1 MNKFIALTKIQIKDF
16 LSKYTQSA
24 NVKNKWLSLIIILIP
39 VLLIIPAFQIVKRV
53 NEVFLV
59 INQGELTIT
68 YMYIG
73 TVMMMFFACIPF
85 IISVFF
91 YSKDLKFLATLPVK
105 ADFIV
110 FSKLAAVYIYLFMI
124 GAFFLGTS
132 IIVYILGT
140 GIDIYVI
147 FTGIMAVFMAPILPM
162 ILATLIIIPFM
173 SFVGG
178 SKKRNIL
185 AIAGNIMLLTGIIF
199 IQLLIAKMEMSPET
213 LNQMLLQED
222 GILRLIGRSFP
233 PSIWLTKMITGSLI
247 DAALF
252 ILLNAGFFYLLKIIA
267 RHVYMKGLLAFNEE
281 GSGIKSRGRIYYKK
295 RSKGLQLIK
304 RHIGI
309 ILGTPVFLLNSVL
322 IMFLPIIMFFMLS
335 FTGELSNEI
344 LSSPYFSSYIVYIY
358 AGIIT
363 TPAIVGSLSATVISR
378 EGKSFWETRV
388 MPISG
393 KDNIRYRVYSTLI
406 ITFFASILLGI
417 TAGVYLN
424 INIETAL
431 NAFVFCIAATL
442 FLSTVDI
449 FINIERPSLN
459 WLSPTAAVK
468 NNLNVILSLV
478 IRAIVIGGFYLLYR
492 GISDKLSNV
501 ILFFSF
507 ILFILYIISSY
518 ILYKFY
524 PKKFEEIN

>member
-73 TVMMMFFACIPF
+73 TGMMMFFACIPF

-304 RHIGI
+304 RPN
-309 ILGTPVFLLNSVL
+309 LSV
-322 IMFLPIIMFFMLS
+322 
-335 FTGELSNEI
+335 
-344 LSSPYFSSYIVYIY
+344 
-358 AGIIT
+358 
-363 TPAIVGSLSATVISR
+363 R
-378 EGKSFWETRV
+378 
-388 MPISG
+388 
-393 KDNIRYRVYSTLI
+393 
-406 ITFFASILLGI
+406 
-417 TAGVYLN
+417 
-424 INIETAL
+424 
-431 NAFVFCIAATL
+431 
-442 FLSTVDI
+442 
-449 FINIERPSLN
+449 
-459 WLSPTAAVK
+459 
-468 NNLNVILSLV
+468 
-478 IRAIVIGGFYLLYR
+478 
-492 GISDKLSNV
+492 
-501 ILFFSF
+501 
-507 ILFILYIISSY
+507 
-518 ILYKFY
+518 
-524 PKKFEEIN
+524 